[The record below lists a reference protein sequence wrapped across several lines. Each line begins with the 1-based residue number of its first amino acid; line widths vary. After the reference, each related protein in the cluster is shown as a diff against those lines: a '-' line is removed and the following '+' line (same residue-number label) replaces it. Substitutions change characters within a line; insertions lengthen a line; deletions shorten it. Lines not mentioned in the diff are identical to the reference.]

1 MSSVPNEM
9 PNSAP
14 ISEASPSETS
24 KSAASEVTVLS
35 QNVSSNASTDVVP
48 PVPGGYLGSTSG
60 NFDDYIPQVAPV
72 ASRMLA
78 RALGDPNH
86 WSLQLPSIGTAGH
99 RFGQCRPCPFY
110 LKKQCK
116 AGHECQ
122 QCHDPDHSNVKVRL

>member
-1 MSSVPNEM
+1 MSLVATET
-9 PNSAP
+9 PNSARN
-14 ISEASPSETS
+14 SEASPSETS
-24 KSAASEVTVLS
+24 KSATSEVTVTS

-48 PVPGGYLGSTSG
+48 PVPGGYLGATSG
-60 NFDDYIPQVAPV
+60 SSDDHIPQVVPV

-86 WSLQLPSIGTAGH
+86 WSLRLPSIGTAGH